1 MFIHMIILYYV
12 IVKRKGKKILAKMQ
26 NFTKT
31 IKYYGKKE
39 KKAAAYKKSP
49 PDGTFAVGRAF
60 IA

>member
-12 IVKRKGKKILAKMQ
+12 IVKRKGKKILAKML

-39 KKAAAYKKSP
+39 KKAATYKKARPTAKVPS
-49 PDGTFAVGRAF
+49 GGLL
-60 IA
+60 